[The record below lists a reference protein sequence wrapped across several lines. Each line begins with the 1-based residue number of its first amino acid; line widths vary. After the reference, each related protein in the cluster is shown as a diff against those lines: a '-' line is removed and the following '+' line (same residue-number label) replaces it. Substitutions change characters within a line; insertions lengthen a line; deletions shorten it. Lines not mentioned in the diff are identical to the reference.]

1 MFEYRAVLA
10 GTGRDELMAGLAGLA
25 AGERAQV
32 SSSGLV
38 AAASAADVG
47 QVAFVFPGQGSQW
60 AGMGRELAGCCP
72 VFAARL
78 AECGQALAPHVAW
91 DLLDVIAGADGAPG
105 LDRADVVQPVLWAVM
120 VSLAAVWQAA
130 GVTPDAVVGHSQGEI
145 AAATVAG
152 ILTLDDAAT
161 VVTARS
167 RALSSLGTPGGMVSV
182 VMPEDRVR
190 DLMAPWAGRLAVA
203 AVNGPAAT
211 VVSGDPEAL
220 TAFEAE
226 LATRHV
232 MRWRVPETDF
242 VAHSAGVEALAA
254 VLADDLAGIEPAP
267 GRARL
272 FSTALGRWMDG
283 AELDAGY
290 WYENVRRTVRFADA
304 IKALAAAGYGA
315 YIEVS
320 PHPTL
325 EAAVADTNEECD
337 TAQVP
342 VISGTLHQASSG
354 AAQVLAVLAR
364 AFARGVA
371 VDWAAVLGGGRRVGL
386 PTYAFQHQRYW
397 PRATPAITASIT
409 GAGGDGAGTA
419 AEARFWAAV
428 EGGDLQVLAETLPV
442 DGQQPFREIL
452 PALAAWRRRE
462 QDRSVT
468 QAWRYRITWA
478 PVTETGPARLDGT
491 WLVLAPAGENE
502 LAQACG
508 RALEA
513 HGAAVI
519 QAAIDQEQQAQA
531 ERAGLSALL
540 RTLVPPAGVAGVIS
554 LLATDE
560 TPLAAHPVVQRGLA
574 ATLALVQALG
584 DAGVAAPLWVL
595 TRGAVATG
603 AGEVLASPVQGQVWG
618 LGRVAALEYRD
629 RWGGLVDLPP
639 VLDERAADRLCAVL
653 AGCGLAGGGEDQVA
667 IRASG
672 ILARRLARAPLTRD
686 PQPWVPGGSVLVTG
700 GTGAVGGRTARWL
713 AGLGTP
719 RVVLASRSGPEAPG
733 AAALAADL
741 ARAGTPAQ
749 VIACDMAERSQVSAL
764 LDRIAAT
771 GPRLAGVMHT
781 AGILDD
787 GLLDGMGPDRLAS
800 VLAAKAAGAAHLD
813 ELTRDADLEQFVLFS
828 SAAATFGGGGQGN
841 YAAANAFLDGLAQQR
856 AARGL
861 PGLSL
866 AWGPWAGG
874 GVAQANQAVRQR
886 LRRGPLPE
894 MDPDLSIK
902 ALAQALGGPD
912 RLLGLMDVD
921 WAQFAAAPGPFVRDL
936 PDVAALAGELARDP
950 GAGAGDTLAEGD
962 LARRLAGLPGRE
974 QVRTVTDVIRAA
986 AAAVLGHA
994 SADAIDADR
1003 AFSDLGFDS
1012 LTSLEMRQHLAA
1024 VTALKLPAT
1033 LLFDYPTPAV
1043 LAGFLRGELTGDAAP
1058 DEAGLRPEPSPG
1070 PPPGPR
1076 PGPGTPNRS
1085 RSWR

>member
-1 MFEYRAVLA
+1 MSGTNVHVILEEPPAAANATTEDATTEVPATGDDVTATAPLVAGATAWVVSSRSADGLRAQAARLAAHLADQDPADVAWSLAATRSVFEYRAVLA
-10 GTGRDELMAGLAGLA
+10 GTGRDELMTGLAGLA
-25 AGERAQV
+25 AGERPQV

-47 QVAFVFPGQGSQW
+47 QVAFVFPGQGAQW
-60 AGMGRELAGCCP
+60 AGMGRELAACCP
-72 VFAARL
+72 VFAGRL
-78 AECGQALAPHVAW
+78 AECGRALAPHVTW
-91 DLLDVIAGADGAPG
+91 DLLDVITEADGAPR

-130 GVTPDAVVGHSQGEI
+130 GVTPDAVVGHSQGEV

-152 ILTLDDAAT
+152 ILTLQDAAR

-182 VMPEDRVR
+182 VMPENRVR
-190 DLMAPWAGRLAVA
+190 DLMAPWAERLAVA

-226 LATRHV
+226 LASQHV

-254 VLADDLAGIEPAP
+254 VLAHDLAGIEPAA

-304 IKALAAAGYGA
+304 ITALAAAGYGA

-325 EAAVADTNEECD
+325 EAAVADTIEE
-337 TAQVP
+337 TGTTQVP
-342 VISGTLHQASSG
+342 VISGTLHQYSSG

-371 VDWAAVLGGGRRVGL
+371 VDWAAVLGSGRRVDL
-386 PTYAFQHQRYW
+386 PTYAFQRQRYW
-397 PRATPAITASIT
+397 PPASGASTTGAALT

-428 EGGDLQVLAETLPV
+428 EGGDLQVLADTLPV

-462 QDRSVT
+462 QDRSAT
-468 QAWRYRITWA
+468 GAWRYRITWA

-491 WLVLAPAGENE
+491 WLVLTPAAEDE
-502 LAQACG
+502 LARACG
-508 RALEA
+508 RALET
-513 HGAAVI
+513 HGATVLL
-519 QAAIDQEQQAQA
+519 AAMDQDQQAQA

-540 RTLVPPAGVAGVIS
+540 RTLAPPAGLAGVIS

-560 TPLAAHPVVQRGLA
+560 TPLAAYPVVQRGLA

-595 TRGAVATG
+595 TRGAIATG

-629 RWGGLVDLPP
+629 RWGGLIDLPP
-639 VLDERAADRLCAVL
+639 VLDDRAADRLCAVL
-653 AGCGLAGGGEDQVA
+653 ADGGLAGGGPAGGEDQVA

-672 ILARRLARAPLTRD
+672 ILARRLGRAPQARE
-686 PQPWVPGGSVLVTG
+686 PQPWIPGGSVLVTG

-719 RVVLASRSGPEAPG
+719 RVILASRSGPEATG

-741 ARAGTPAQ
+741 ARAGTPAE
-749 VIACDMAERSQVSAL
+749 VIACDVAERSQVSAL

-813 ELTRDADLEQFVLFS
+813 ELTREADLEQFVLFS

-856 AARGL
+856 AGRGL
-861 PGLSL
+861 AGLSL

-874 GVAQANQAVRQR
+874 GVAQASQAVRQR

-902 ALAQALGGPD
+902 ALAQAL
-912 RLLGLMDVD
+912 
-921 WAQFAAAPGPFVRDL
+921 
-936 PDVAALAGELARDP
+936 
-950 GAGAGDTLAEGD
+950 
-962 LARRLAGLPGRE
+962 ARRW
-974 QVRTVTDVIRAA
+974 
-986 AAAVLGHA
+986 
-994 SADAIDADR
+994 
-1003 AFSDLGFDS
+1003 
-1012 LTSLEMRQHLAA
+1012 
-1024 VTALKLPAT
+1024 
-1033 LLFDYPTPAV
+1033 
-1043 LAGFLRGELTGDAAP
+1043 TGQT
-1058 DEAGLRPEPSPG
+1058 GCSG
-1070 PPPGPR
+1070 
-1076 PGPGTPNRS
+1076 
-1085 RSWR
+1085 